1 MFVVFKIANFDFDLQ
16 LIVMFYPA
24 SAVQQS
30 HLAFIINFLR
40 DLISV
45 QHFGDPFLVLKIIA
59 QNNFNNFL
67 ICKYNIIHQMQSIFE
82 FENVFLGRLFT
93 F

>member
-16 LIVMFYPA
+16 LIVMFCPA

-45 QHFGDPFLVLKIIA
+45 QHFGDPFLVLKTIA
-59 QNNFNNFL
+59 HNNFNNFL
-67 ICKYNIIHQMQSIFE
+67 ICEYKIIHQMQSIFE
-82 FENVFLGRLFT
+82 FENVLFGRLFA